1 HGVSRVA
8 GSQTRSDQARE
19 KELQHITRYNELV
32 ELIAETQYTVEVLN
46 LTTKLLTE
54 NPEYYTIWNHRRRVL
69 QHLFPTQA
77 ESASLSSDSHQ
88 TTLDLI
94 TADLSLTTSLLR
106 QYPKCYWLWNHRYW
120 ALQVGEARLQVAA
133 ARKLW
138 QGELQLV
145 TIMLGADSRNF
156 HAWSYR
162 RFVVG
167 ELERIPAQP
176 DEAIHSKQSQ
186 SMTEAEF
193 AYTTKMIKAN
203 LSNFSAWH
211 NRSKL
216 IPKLLDERDSDDAE
230 RRHMLDNEF
239 ALIHEAFLDP
249 FDQSIW
255 YYHQFL
261 MGTLSSRNSRESAII
276 LDLTDNDQK
285 RYCEQEINFIKE
297 ILEDEEECKW
307 VYEVLLQYSTSFPSL
322 KGNES
327 VITSDDL
334 REWLSKLRG
343 LDPLRNG
350 RWTDI
355 ERTLDLQSKGLVS
368 Q

>member
-1 HGVSRVA
+1 MASHGVSRVA
-8 GSQTRSDQARE
+8 GSQTRSDLARE
-19 KELQHITRYNELV
+19 KELQQIARYNELV
-32 ELIAETQYTVEVLN
+32 ELVNRKVAERQYTVEVLS

-69 QHLFPTQA
+69 QHLFLSQTEP
-77 ESASLSSDSHQ
+77 ASLSSDKHQ
-88 TTLDLI
+88 ETLDFI

-120 ALQVGEARLQVAA
+120 VLQVGEARLQAVA

-145 TIMLGADSRNF
+145 TMMLGADSRNF

-176 DEAIHSKQSQ
+176 NEVVPSKQS
-186 SMTEAEF
+186 MVEAEF

-216 IPKLLDERDSDDAE
+216 IPKLLDERESDDVA
-230 RRHMLDNEF
+230 RRRMLDDEF

-261 MGTLSSRNSRESAII
+261 MSTLSSRNSRESAII
-276 LDLTDNDQK
+276 LDLTDTDRK
-285 RYCEQEINFIKE
+285 RYCEQEINFIKD
-297 ILEDEEECKW
+297 ILEDEEDCKW
-307 VYEVLLQYSTSFPSL
+307 IYEVLIQYSTSFPSL
-322 KGNES
+322 NGNES
-327 VITSDDL
+327 IITADDL

-343 LDPLRNG
+343 LDPLRHG
-350 RWTDI
+350 RWADL
-355 ERTLDLQSKGLVS
+355 EYTLGL
-368 Q
+368 